1 MKYLIKDTELMA
13 YLEGGLSKEEVRSLK
28 RKMEENGELN
38 ILYHLKLSYEEGMKE
53 YADALIGEDDFAV
66 DGETLGRSRV
76 LFCGCGGNEDE
87 SGRKSAVLLPGVV
100 FSGFYE
106 F

>member
-38 ILYHLKLSYEEGMKE
+38 MLYHLKLSYEEGMKE

-66 DGETLGRSRV
+66 D
-76 LFCGCGGNEDE
+76 DDKKE
-87 SGRKSAVLLPGVV
+87 SQGYFDDFKCAAKIVSPKKDD
-100 FSGFYE
+100 
-106 F
+106 